1 MIQIKQMTMESLK
14 KYILSNYAKDMG
26 YLIVEYTD
34 SKSSSLADIQITS
47 MSDIDAFLFMVE
59 RNYDENLVS
68 KTNKN
73 ISITRYELASNI
85 NIETKDNS

>member
-1 MIQIKQMTMESLK
+1 MESLK